1 MSQMSQMSQS
11 QKKKGEKQKY
21 NKNLGYDIMMQSY
34 PQGHWIEDSEKI
46 RPKMQE
52 KALGF
57 SWALG

>member
-1 MSQMSQMSQS
+1 MSQMSQS

-57 SWALG
+57 S